1 MTHEMIDTVDALLA
15 RFVAGT
21 LPEPARVLVAAH
33 LEMKPV
39 NRPLVRDFE
48 AIAGEVL
55 DGIPPAALSSRESRL
70 QAVFSSRDTVAS
82 DSASV
87 VPRPQGALF
96 PPSLRAFAGFEAE
109 DIPWKTKL
117 PGFREYDM
125 GTIDGCEV
133 SFFWI
138 RPGRAVPA
146 HTHHGYELS
155 LVLDGAFN
163 DARGRFG
170 PGDMSVADDS
180 IDHRPVAEKER
191 PCIGFAVM
199 DAPVKL
205 TGSFRQLIGDLI
217 G

>member
-1 MTHEMIDTVDALLA
+1 MTHDMIDTVDALLA

-21 LPEPARVLVAAH
+21 LPEPAHVLVAAH
-33 LEMKPV
+33 LEMKAV
-39 NRPLVRDFE
+39 NRPLVRDLE
-48 AIAGEVL
+48 TMAGEVL
-55 DGIPPAALSSRESRL
+55 DEVAPVALASRQASLDAVFASREGAIAETRTPP
-70 QAVFSSRDTVAS
+70 Q
-82 DSASV
+82 
-87 VPRPQGALF
+87 RPQGALF
-96 PPSLRAFAGFEAE
+96 PPALHAFTGFEVE